1 MKEIKLNKGFITQV
15 DDEDF
20 DYLNQ
25 WRWHYNK
32 FSVKRTIRL
41 GKTFKCIIMSRLL
54 LNVNDSSLMID
65 HIDGN
70 PLNNSK
76 INLRICSHNDNIK
89 NLSKHK
95 DNTSGYKGVTKR
107 RNKWRARICVNRK
120 HISLGCFLTKEE
132 AARAYNEAAI
142 IYFGEFARL
151 NEI

>member
-1 MKEIKLNKGFITQV
+1 MKEIKLNKGFVTQV

-20 DYLNQ
+20 DFLNQ

-32 FSVKRTIRL
+32 SCVKRTIRL
-41 GKTFKCIIMSRLL
+41 GKTFKHIIMARLL
-54 LNVNDSSLMID
+54 LNANDSSLVVD

-76 INLRICSHNDNIK
+76 MNLRICSPNDNNK

-95 DNTSGYKGVTKR
+95 DNTSGYKGVVKKG
-107 RNKWRARICVNRK
+107 NKWRAKIGVNRK
-120 HISLGCFLTKEE
+120 HILLGYYSSKEE

-142 IYFGEFARL
+142 KYFGEFARL
-151 NEI
+151 NDV